1 LALDL
6 DSWGLDLPVVFHVVK
21 AGSYERCRTR
31 NADVRNDRFGKRD
44 SPAHEA
50 ADRRLLSAVEA
61 SLKHKI
67 QIQMRRLEI
76 GVCQLCHDV
85 ARAGNYYSHA
95 DPEIH

>member
-6 DSWGLDLPVVFHVVK
+6 DSWGLDLPEVFHEVK

-50 ADRRLLSAVEA
+50 ADRRLLSAAVEA

-67 QIQMRRLEI
+67 QMRRLEFD
-76 GVCQLCHDV
+76 VCHLCHDV
-85 ARAGNYYSHA
+85 ARAGNYYSLA